1 MKSQILEVAII
12 INGKRREIINSEMQ
26 IHLEWEAEIVKKTD
40 SFSLNLIMKELKGF
54 LEFTDI
60 KDYYK
65 KRNIIEFSSNSNWS
79 INYQITREIDYLK
92 VEPLFAQIDFDE
104 KKIKIEF

>member
-1 MKSQILEVAII
+1 MKSQILEAAII

-26 IHLEWEAEIVKKTD
+26 IFLEWEVEIGKKTD
-40 SFSLNLIMKELKGF
+40 SISFNIIMQNLKGF

-60 KDYYK
+60 KDCYK
-65 KRNIIEFSSNSNWS
+65 KRNIIEFSSNSNWQ
-79 INYQITREIDYLK
+79 INYQITREIDYQK

>member
-1 MKSQILEVAII
+1 MKSQILEASII

-26 IHLEWEAEIVKKTD
+26 LFLEWDIKIDKKTD
-40 SFSLNLIMKELKGF
+40 SVSINLIMENIKGF
-54 LEFTDI
+54 LEFTEV
-60 KDYYK
+60 KEYYK

-79 INYQITREIDYLK
+79 INYQITREVDYEK